1 MERTSREAPLVI
13 NQYSNAE
20 PVMGRVEGGGGGR
33 EGKGA
38 IPNSKSINTTRRRQ
52 RKRRRHFVEKRIL
65 EPRIE
70 NDETTDSI
78 SSGEDDEDTNITND
92 LNQNKTPSQLAKDEG
107 TEPSLPDHPISLL
120 TPPTSPPTVT
130 METDPPPPPPPPP
143 PPVDPAVYVK
153 VDRSA
158 AVQVSTG
165 IGHIIRN
172 LL

>member
-1 MERTSREAPLVI
+1 MERTSREAPLAI

-20 PVMGRVEGGGGGR
+20 PVTGRAERGGEGR

-70 NDETTDSI
+70 NDETTDCI
-78 SSGEDDEDTNITND
+78 SSEEDDEDTNVTND
-92 LNQNKTPSQLAKDEG
+92 LNQNETPSQLAEDEG
-107 TEPSLPDHPISLL
+107 TEPSLPDHPTSLL

-130 METDPPPPPPPPP
+130 METDPPPPPPPP
-143 PPVDPAVYVK
+143 VDPAVYVK
-153 VDRSA
+153 VDRSP
-158 AVQVSTG
+158 AVQVSTW

>member
-20 PVMGRVEGGGGGR
+20 PVTGRVERGGGWR

-38 IPNSKSINTTRRRQ
+38 IPNSKNINATTRRRQ

-143 PPVDPAVYVK
+143 PVDPAVYVK